1 MSTSIHFISQFGYI
15 AIFVLFA
22 LSGLGIP
29 VPDEALLTFVGY
41 LSSIS
46 IMNFLAAD
54 IICFIGALS
63 AMVINY
69 TLGKKIGKPF
79 LLTHG
84 KWIKL
89 TPSKL
94 ERVENWFDKYG
105 PWTIVIANF
114 IPGVRRLTSYFSGIS
129 GMNLSKYMLFAA
141 IGSFLWCLLF
151 NIIGYYMGVL
161 PF

>member
-1 MSTSIHFISQFGYI
+1 MSPSIQFISQYGYI

-41 LSSIS
+41 LTSIS
-46 IMNFLAAD
+46 MMNFLLAD

-69 TLGKKIGKPF
+69 TLGRKIGKPF

-84 KWIKL
+84 KWVKL
-89 TPSKL
+89 TPAKL
-94 ERVENWFDKYG
+94 ERVEKWFDQYG

-114 IPGVRRLTSYFSGIS
+114 IPGVRRLTSSFSGVS
-129 GMNLSKYMLFAA
+129 GMNLSKYTFFAA
-141 IGSFLWCLLF
+141 IGYC
-151 NIIGYYMGVL
+151 IGVL